1 MREYYSII
9 AAFKGGNGGGGG
21 GGGGGGLSKIFLG
34 VVFYRRVESH

>member
-21 GGGGGGLSKIFLG
+21 GGGWGLSKIFLG